1 MNMNKVINAFIGV
14 AMLFALSIPFI
25 WMGATVTACG
35 WKGLFVE
42 CRIVECQ
49 K

>member
-1 MNMNKVINAFIGV
+1 MNKDIVVWVIVVLV
-14 AMLFALSIPFI
+14 AIILVSIPVL
-25 WMGATVTACG
+25 WVTATISACG

-42 CRIVECQ
+42 CRIWECG

>member
-1 MNMNKVINAFIGV
+1 MKQKLLE
-14 AMLFALSIPFI
+14 LFLFFAVLSVFAYPFVWAYSTI
-25 WMGATVTACG
+25 SACG

-42 CRIVECQ
+42 CRITEN